1 VAHGFMTALSGSQ
14 INPPALPEVADFDMK
29 IVVYSHSYLEPENQ
43 KNINALAAFS
53 TVRVV
58 LPRWGSVL
66 VFQKY
71 KFRTRNSWSDL
82 FCTFQPIYL
91 YRSQYLL
98 KTITMGLHRFRPDII
113 NVEYNPWSVM
123 FLQVVISRTL
133 FARHAKIVCTVKKNT
148 FRRGNGFLGY
158 MKDWLA
164 KCSLRWVD
172 HIIAASEMAA
182 RLLEIEFSYPSHKI
196 TVCHHLGVDTSLF
209 KPIDSELTDIGNP
222 IIIGYCGRF
231 DADKGVSDLI
241 EAVRRVK
248 KQIAQPVVLKLLGV
262 GTYGKSLDSQ
272 LEQEARKT
280 DWIELLS
287 AVPNTEVASFLQ
299 KIDIFVLPSRKL
311 DDHQEHDAHAL
322 LEALASGVACIGT
335 NSGIIPEILCDGS
348 GLIVNPES
356 PDELAK
362 ALIKLINRP
371 EERQKLAL
379 LGRRKAESE
388 FALKEVARK
397 KILLFEEL

>member
-1 VAHGFMTALSGSQ
+1 
-14 INPPALPEVADFDMK
+14 MK

-53 TVRVV
+53 TARVV

-66 VFQKY
+66 VFSEY

-98 KTITMGLHRFRPDII
+98 KTITMGLHRFKPDII

-133 FARHAKIVCTVKKNT
+133 FARHAKLICTVKKNT
-148 FRRGNGFLGY
+148 YRRGNGFLGY

-164 KCSLRWVD
+164 RCSLRWVD
-172 HIIAASEMAA
+172 HIIAASELAA
-182 RLLEIEFSYPSHKI
+182 RLLEIKFSYPSHKI

-209 KPIDSELTDIGNP
+209 KPRDSELTDVGNP

-248 KQIAQPVVLKLLGV
+248 QQIAQPVVLKLLGV
-262 GTYGKSLDSQ
+262 GTYGESLDLQ
-272 LEQEARKT
+272 LKQEARKT

-322 LEALASGVACIGT
+322 LEALASGVASVGT
-335 NSGIIPEILCDGS
+335 NSGIIPEILGDGS

-356 PDELAK
+356 PDELAE
-362 ALIKLINRP
+362 ALIKLISSR

-397 KILLFEEL
+397 KILLFGEL